1 VERIEFDL
9 LFRWFVGLGVNDPVW
24 DATTF
29 SKNRDRLLAG
39 DVAVKF
45 LAGVLAHE
53 VKTLL
58 SSEHFPVAGT
68 LPEAWA
74 STKRTAP
81 GRRPMRAAMASRTSM
96 VRSAATRRTRPTP
109 IRMRGSAARA
119 AASRRSFA
127 AWGMR

>member
-1 VERIEFDL
+1 
-9 LFRWFVGLGVNDPVW
+9 VW

-53 VKTLL
+53 LKTLL
-58 SSEHFPVAGT
+58 SNEHFPVAGT

-81 GRRPMRAAMASRTSM
+81 GRRNGEQDVHGQKRGNETHASDTDPDARLCRKGRGKQAKLCCM
-96 VRSAATRRTRPTP
+96 GHALRRR
-109 IRMRGSAARA
+109 
-119 AASRRSFA
+119 
-127 AWGMR
+127 

>member
-1 VERIEFDL
+1 VDRIEFDL
-9 LFRWFVGLGVNDPVW
+9 LFRWFVGLGVNDPMW

-29 SKNRDRLLAG
+29 SKNRDRLL
-39 DVAVKF
+39 F
-45 LAGVLAHE
+45 LAGVLAHK